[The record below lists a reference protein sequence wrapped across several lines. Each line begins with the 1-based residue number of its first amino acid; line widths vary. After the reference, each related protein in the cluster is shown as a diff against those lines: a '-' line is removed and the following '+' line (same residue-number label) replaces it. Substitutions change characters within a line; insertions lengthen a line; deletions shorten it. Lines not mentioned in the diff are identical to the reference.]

1 MPQALAVRIASHLL
15 VADGLAA
22 LWLAGLI
29 GPVGLAVVGAGL
41 GLAWWHEALRARLRS
56 RALVAALVVAAALAS
71 AVDLVYL
78 AETVLDGLV
87 HLLLFLVL
95 ARLFTIRAPSDAR
108 VIAFLSFFMLVAA
121 SSGAFGVG
129 FLFVFVAFLLLATW
143 MLLLQHVLAE
153 SAPAP
158 GRVVVGL
165 APSLAWGRGLVGL
178 AAGAAAATLVLTFA
192 LFFVIPRV
200 GLAALPFR
208 ARLGPL
214 VTGFT
219 DRVELGAYG
228 QIETD
233 ASMAMR
239 VHVPEGMGAVE
250 QIPNLRWRG
259 IVFDA
264 FDGRAWTVGQ
274 PDRMTLRRSSSADFR
289 LGGYRGRGRILR
301 HEFFLEPIGTDI
313 VFAAP
318 RILRLEARTL
328 EISVDDMG
336 SVSIASPA
344 ARLHY
349 VAESE
354 LEPIVPGPVT
364 DAWGYASAGDPSVA
378 RYLQLPPLPP
388 RIPALAREV
397 TAGAATPFEAAQRL
411 NAYLA
416 RELAYTLALER
427 RTALPPLEEFLFV
440 RRAGNCEYF
449 AASLAVMLRSLGVP
463 ARVVGGF
470 QRGEWNP
477 YGRYFA
483 VRMRD
488 AHSWV
493 EAYFPS
499 AGWVSFDPSPRA
511 LAEDARGTLAL
522 YLDALRM
529 RWYRYVI
536 NWSLRDQVETA
547 VTLRRQAGSLGP
559 WLASLR
565 EASVPRAVWPLVA
578 LLAAAAV
585 ALALLRGR
593 RTVEGRARSRM
604 PRFYARALRA
614 LARRGLRPGPGET
627 AREFSA
633 RVAVAVPAWAGP
645 VAALTAAYERARFGA
660 VALTAPEEMALAGWL
675 AALGRRSPGAEP
687 PAPAPRVRA
696 GS

>member
-1 MPQALAVRIASHLL
+1 MSPSLAVRFASYLL

-22 LWLAGLI
+22 LSLTGLI
-29 GPVGLAVVGAGL
+29 GPVGLAVVGL
-41 GLAWWHEALRARLRS
+41 GLVVSWWQEALRARVRTRGLG
-56 RALVAALVVAAALAS
+56 AALAVAAAIAS
-71 AVDLVYL
+71 VVDLLAL
-78 AETVLDGLV
+78 AETILDGLV

-95 ARLFTIRAPSDAR
+95 ARLFTLRASGESR

-129 FLFVFVAFLLLATW
+129 FLFVFVAFLLLSTW

-153 SAPAP
+153 SEPAP
-158 GRVVVGL
+158 GRVVVGIS
-165 APSLAWGRGLVGL
+165 PHLAWGRGLLGL
-178 AAGAAAATLVLTFA
+178 AAGAAAATLLITAA

-239 VHVPEGMGAVE
+239 VHIPEGMGPVE

-259 IVFDA
+259 IVFDE

-274 PDRMTLRRSSSADFR
+274 LDRVTLRRTMAQDFR
-289 LGGYRGRGRILR
+289 LADFRGRGRILR
-301 HEFFLEPIGTDI
+301 QEFYLEPIGTDI
-313 VFAAP
+313 IFAAP
-318 RILRLEARTL
+318 RIMRLEARVL
-328 EISVDDMG
+328 EITVDDTG
-336 SVSIASPA
+336 SVFIAAPA

-349 VAESE
+349 LVESE
-354 LEPIVPGPVT
+354 LEGARPAGVT
-364 DAWGYASAGDPSVA
+364 DAWGYAPAGDPAFA
-378 RYLQLPPLPP
+378 RYLQLPLLPE

-397 TAGAATPFEAAQRL
+397 TAGSRNPYEAALRL
-411 NAYLA
+411 SEYLA
-416 RELAYTLALER
+416 REFAYTLALER

-440 RRAGNCEYF
+440 RRSGNCEYF

-493 EAYFPS
+493 EVYFPS

-511 LAEDARGTLAL
+511 QAEDGRSALAL
-522 YLDALRM
+522 HLDALRM

-536 NWSLRDQVETA
+536 NWSLRDQVEVA
-547 VTLRRQAGSLGP
+547 VSIRRQAGSWGP
-559 WLASLR
+559 WLVSLR
-565 EASVPRAVWPLVA
+565 EAKIPRAIWPLVA
-578 LLAAAAV
+578 LLAAAVV
-585 ALALLRGR
+585 AFLLVRGR
-593 RTVEGRARSRM
+593 PAPAARAARRM

-614 LARRGLRPGPGET
+614 VARVGLKPAPGET
-627 AREFSA
+627 AREQQ
-633 RVAVAVPAWAGP
+633 
-645 VAALTAAYERARFGA
+645 GA
-660 VALTAPEEMALAGWL
+660 VRLSRPGESMQAHEDERSLAG
-675 AALGRRSPGAEP
+675 GGGEGH
-687 PAPAPRVRA
+687 RA
-696 GS
+696 TS

>member
-1 MPQALAVRIASHLL
+1 MSPTLAVRIATYLL

-22 LWLAGLI
+22 LFLAGLI
-29 GPVGLAVVGAGL
+29 GPLGLAVVGAA
-41 GLAWWHEALRARLRS
+41 LALSWWQEPLRARVHTRGLG
-56 RALVAALVVAAALAS
+56 AALAAAAAIGS
-71 AVDLVYL
+71 AADLLFL
-78 AETVLDGLV
+78 ADTLLDGLV

-95 ARLFTIRAPSDAR
+95 ARIFTLRAPGDSR
-108 VIAFLSFFMLVAA
+108 VVAFLSFFMLVAA

-129 FLFVFVAFLLLATW
+129 FLFVFVACLLLSTW

-153 SAPAP
+153 SAPHA
-158 GRVVVGL
+158 GRVIVGI
-165 APSLAWGRGLVGL
+165 PPQLAWGRGLLGL
-178 AAGAAAATLVLTFA
+178 AAGAAAATLLITAA

-208 ARLGPL
+208 AKLGPL

-239 VHVPEGMGAVE
+239 VHIPEGMGAAE
-250 QIPNLRWRG
+250 EIPGLRWRG
-259 IVFDA
+259 IVFDE

-274 PDRMTLRRSSSADFR
+274 PDRMAVRRSMTADFR
-289 LGGYRGRGRILR
+289 LGGYRGQGRILR
-301 HEFFLEPIGTDI
+301 QEFYLEPIGTEVI
-313 VFAAP
+313 FAAP
-318 RILRLEARTL
+318 RILRLEARAR
-328 EISVDDMG
+328 EITVDDMG
-336 SVSIASPA
+336 SVSIAQPS

-349 VAESE
+349 IVESE
-354 LEPIVPGPVT
+354 LEAPRAGVP
-364 DAWGYASAGDPSVA
+364 DAWGFASADDPAVA
-378 RYLQLPPLPP
+378 RYLQLPPLPA

-397 TAGAATPFEAAQRL
+397 TAGSRSPYEAARRL
-411 NAYLA
+411 NEHLA
-416 RELAYTLALER
+416 REFAYTLALER
-427 RTALPPLEEFLFV
+427 RTTLPPLEEFLFV

-499 AGWVSFDPSPRA
+499 AGWLSFDPSPRA
-511 LAEDARGTLAL
+511 AAEAGRSTLAL

-536 NWSLRDQVETA
+536 NWSLRDQVEVA
-547 VTLRRQAGSLGP
+547 VGLRRQAGNWGT
-559 WLASLR
+559 WVAALR
-565 EASVPRAVWPLVA
+565 ETPAPRAVWPVIA
-578 LLAAAAV
+578 LAAAAAV
-585 ALALLRGR
+585 ALVLYRGR
-593 RTVEGRARSRM
+593 SAPAARAARRM

-614 LARRGLRPGPGET
+614 LARRGLRPSPGET
-627 AREFSA
+627 AREFCA
-633 RVAVAVPAWAGP
+633 RAAAAVPGWAEP
-645 VAALTAAYERARFGA
+645 VAAITVAYERARFGA
-660 VALTAPEEMALAGWL
+660 LTLTAAEEAALEGSL
-675 AALGRRSPGAEP
+675 AALARR
-687 PAPAPRVRA
+687 RA
-696 GS
+696 G

>member
-1 MPQALAVRIASHLL
+1 MPPALAVRIAGYLL
-15 VADGLAA
+15 VVDGLAA
-22 LWLAGLI
+22 LFLAGLI
-29 GPVGLAVVGAGL
+29 GPVGLAVVGL
-41 GLAWWHEALRARLRS
+41 GLVASWWQEPLRARVRN
-56 RALVAALVVAAALAS
+56 RALGAALAVAAAIAS
-71 AVDLVYL
+71 AADLLYL
-78 AETVLDGLV
+78 AETLLDGLV
-87 HLLLFLVL
+87 HLLLFVVL
-95 ARLFTIRAPSDAR
+95 ARLFTLR
-108 VIAFLSFFMLVAA
+108 VPGDSRVVAFLSFFMLVAA

-129 FLFVFVAFLLLATW
+129 FLFVFVAFLLLSTW

-153 SAPAP
+153 SEPAP
-158 GRVVVGL
+158 GRVIVGL
-165 APSLAWGRGLVGL
+165 SPHLAWGRGLLGL
-178 AAGAAAATLVLTFA
+178 AAGAAAATLLITAA

-208 ARLGPL
+208 AKVGPL

-239 VHVPEGMGAVE
+239 VHIPEGMGAVE
-250 QIPNLRWRG
+250 QIPHLRWRG
-259 IVFDA
+259 IVFDE

-274 PDRMTLRRSSSADFR
+274 PDRMTLRHSVTHDFR

-301 HEFFLEPIGTDI
+301 QEFFLEPIGTDI
-313 VFAAP
+313 IFAAP
-318 RILRLEARTL
+318 RIMRLEARAL
-328 EISVDDMG
+328 EITVDDMG
-336 SVSIASPA
+336 SVSIAAPA

-349 VAESE
+349 VVESE
-354 LEPIVPGPVT
+354 LEAIRPGGVT
-364 DAWGYASAGDPSVA
+364 DAWGYASRDDPAFA
-378 RYLQLPPLPP
+378 RYLQLPPLPE
-388 RIPALAREV
+388 RIGALAREV
-397 TAGAATPFEAAQRL
+397 TAGLRTPYEAALRL
-411 NAYLA
+411 DEYLA
-416 RELAYTLALER
+416 REFAYTLALER

-440 RRAGNCEYF
+440 RRSGNCEYF

-499 AGWVSFDPSPRA
+499 AGWVSFDPSPRVQ
-511 LAEDARGTLAL
+511 AEDGRSTAAL

-536 NWSLRDQVETA
+536 NWSLRDQVEVA
-547 VTLRRQAGSLGP
+547 VSIRRQAGSWGP

-565 EASVPRAVWPLVA
+565 EAQIPRVVWPVMA

-593 RTVEGRARSRM
+593 AAPAARAARRI

-614 LARRGLRPGPGET
+614 LARRGLRPAPGET
-627 AREFSA
+627 AREFCA
-633 RVAVAVPAWAGP
+633 RAAAAVPGWAEP
-645 VAALTAAYERARFGA
+645 LASLTAAYERARFGA
-660 VALTAPEEMALAGWL
+660 SALTAGEEAALEGWL
-675 AALGRRSPGAEP
+675 AALSRP
-687 PAPAPRVRA
+687 RA
-696 GS
+696 G

>member
-1 MPQALAVRIASHLL
+1 MPPTVAVRIAAYLL

-22 LWLAGLI
+22 LFLAGLI
-29 GPVGLAVVGAGL
+29 GPLGLAVVGAGL
-41 GLAWWHEALRARLRS
+41 LLSWWQEPLRARVRTPVLG
-56 RALVAALVVAAALAS
+56 AALVGAAAIAS
-71 AVDLVYL
+71 VADVLYL
-78 AETVLDGLV
+78 AETILDGLV

-95 ARLFTIRAPSDAR
+95 ARLFTLRAPGDSR
-108 VIAFLSFFMLVAA
+108 VVAFLSFFMLVAA

-129 FLFVFVAFLLLATW
+129 FLFVFVACLLLSTW

-153 SAPAP
+153 SEPQAS
-158 GRVVVGL
+158 RVIVGIS
-165 APSLAWGRGLVGL
+165 PQLAWGRGLLGL
-178 AAGAAAATLVLTFA
+178 AAGAAAATLLITAA

-208 ARLGPL
+208 AKLGPL

-239 VHVPEGMGAVE
+239 VHIPEGMGAVE
-250 QIPNLRWRG
+250 EIPNLRWRG
-259 IVFDA
+259 IVFDE

-274 PDRMTLRRSSSADFR
+274 PDRMTVPRSMTADFR

-301 HEFFLEPIGTDI
+301 QEFFLEPIGTDI
-313 VFAAP
+313 IFAAP
-318 RILRLEARTL
+318 RILRLEARAR
-328 EISVDDMG
+328 EITVDDMG
-336 SVSIASPA
+336 SVSIAQPS

-349 VAESE
+349 VVESE
-354 LEPIVPGPVT
+354 LEAPRAGVP
-364 DAWGYASAGDPSVA
+364 DAWGFASADTPAFA
-378 RYLQLPPLPP
+378 RYLQLPPLPA

-397 TAGAATPFEAAQRL
+397 TAGSPNPYEAALRL
-411 NAYLA
+411 NEHLA
-416 RELAYTLALER
+416 REFAYTLALER

-499 AGWVSFDPSPRA
+499 AGWLGFDPSPRVA
-511 LAEDARGTLAL
+511 AEAGQSTLAL

-536 NWSLRDQVETA
+536 NWSLRDQVEVA
-547 VTLRRQAGSLGP
+547 VSIRRQAGSWGT

-565 EASVPRAVWPLVA
+565 EARIPRAVWPVTA
-578 LLAAAAV
+578 LLGAAAV
-585 ALALLRGR
+585 ALALYRGR
-593 RTVEGRARSRM
+593 STPAARAARRM

-614 LARRGLRPGPGET
+614 LARRGLRPLPAET
-627 AREFSA
+627 AREFCA
-633 RVAVAVPAWAGP
+633 RVAAAAPGWAEP
-645 VAALTAAYERARFGA
+645 VAGITAAYEGARFGA
-660 VALTAPEEMALAGWL
+660 VALTAAEEAALEGWL
-675 AALGRRSPGAEP
+675 TALGRP
-687 PAPAPRVRA
+687 RA
-696 GS
+696 G